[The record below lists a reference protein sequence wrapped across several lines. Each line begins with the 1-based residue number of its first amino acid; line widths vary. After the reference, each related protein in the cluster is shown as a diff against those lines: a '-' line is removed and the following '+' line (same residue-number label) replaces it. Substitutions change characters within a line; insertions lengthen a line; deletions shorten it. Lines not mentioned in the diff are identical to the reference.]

1 MQTLPLLFTFNSFIM
16 NVYSHTGHGNFG
28 SVLKGEYTKGNGEK
42 IPVAVKKLKSEEM
55 NNPKVKCYQQA
66 EAKIKDLSEQG
77 LSLQQII
84 CLHLCICNREYQV
97 TTCISK
103 KVVIQMKKKSPL
115 VFYVLF
121 QSEILHEAE
130 VMMKLDHPNIVRI
143 IGTVLAASIA
153 K

>member
-1 MQTLPLLFTFNSFIM
+1 M
-16 NVYSHTGHGNFG
+16 
-28 SVLKGEYTKGNGEK
+28 
-42 IPVAVKKLKSEEM
+42 
-55 NNPKVKCYQQA
+55 
-66 EAKIKDLSEQG
+66 
-77 LSLQQII
+77 
-84 CLHLCICNREYQV
+84 
-97 TTCISK
+97 
-103 KVVIQMKKKSPL
+103 VIQMKKKSPL